1 MKRKILWLVVSCLM
15 MVALVLASCGPAEEE
30 EEVTPP
36 PAEDEV
42 TPPTEEE
49 EVVVTPPEGEEMV
62 KVKLTKAD
70 GTVVEKLLEKPRY
83 GGILTDFW
91 TLDPVLFDESFSH
104 QGLAP
109 SLYLTNDEL
118 LQGDWT
124 KGPSGTGEISFQNAA
139 GEHLS
144 DYWHTGCLAESWEI
158 IPPDTMVFH
167 IRQGVHFHNKPPVN
181 GREMTAYDVEY
192 SLNRLFK
199 TPTCYHYTAYPWD
212 THFGEEGYIKALD
225 KWTVEIKIS
234 GARYFAPV
242 YEFVVCHSM
251 IIPQEVIEAYG
262 DMNDWKVSIG
272 TGPFMLTDYVKGSIA
287 IFERNPDYWMKDPL
301 NPDNSLPYVDTV
313 KKLIIPDVSTQMAG
327 LRTGKIDRFFGMSWE
342 DADSFMKSNPELKYL
357 KHHSGEPDMSIAFKM
372 TEEPYTDIRVRQA
385 LTMAIN
391 FQEIVDSYYGGN
403 AVYPCYPAGPLP
415 EFSEFRVELDDLPE
429 EIRELY
435 SYHPDKAK
443 QLLAEAGYPDGFKT
457 EVTTLNTW
465 VDMLSVIKDYW
476 AQIGVDLEIKVLEY
490 GSFWSVGFKKAYK
503 GIWGYAAAN
512 GSLPFR
518 FHCVMPG
525 NIYNAGGY
533 DNPRITDMF
542 RRMDDAYFDQ
552 TERYRIMREE
562 FYPAVLAECHVIQWP
577 GSHKYHFWQPWVKG
591 YSGEFNLGKK
601 NYYTEKFLWI
611 DQDVKEEMTGRR

>member
-1 MKRKILWLVVSCLM
+1 MKKRIVWLVVSCLM
-15 MVALVLASCGPAEEE
+15 VAALVLASCGPAEEE
-30 EEVTPP
+30 EEEVTPP
-36 PAEDEV
+36 PAE
-42 TPPTEEE
+42 EEE
-49 EVVVTPPEGEEMV
+49 EVVPPPEEEEVTPPEEEEMV

-83 GGILTDFW
+83 GGVFTDFW
-91 TLDPVLFDESFSH
+91 TVDPVIFDESFSQ
-104 QGLAP
+104 QGLGP
-109 SLYLTNDEL
+109 SLFLTNDEL

-167 IRQGVHFHNKPPVN
+167 IRKGVRFHDKPPVN

-199 TPTCYHYTAYPWD
+199 TPTCYHNTAYPWD

-234 GARYFAPV
+234 SSRYFAPV

-251 IIPQEVIEAYG
+251 IIPQEVIDEYG
-262 DMNDWKVSIG
+262 DMNDWKVSCG

-287 IFERNPDYWMKDPL
+287 IFERNPNYWMKDPL
-301 NPDNSLPYVDTV
+301 HPDNSLPYVDTI

-327 LRTGKIDRFFGMSWE
+327 LRTGKIDRFLGMSWE
-342 DADSFMKSNPELKYL
+342 DAYGFMKSNPELKYL
-357 KHHSGEPDMSIAFKM
+357 KHHSGEPDMSIAFKVN
-372 TEEPYTDIRVRQA
+372 EAPYTDIKVRQA

-415 EFSEFRVELDDLPE
+415 EFAEFRVELDELPE
-429 EIRELY
+429 AIRELY
-435 SYHPDKAK
+435 SYHPDRAK

-457 EVTTLNTW
+457 EVTTLNSY
-465 VDMLSVIKDYW
+465 VDMLSIVKDNW

-490 GSFWSVGFKKAYK
+490 GAFWGVGFKRAFK
-503 GIWGYAAAN
+503 GIFGYAAAN

-518 FHCVMPG
+518 
-525 NIYNAGGY
+525 Y
-533 DNPRITDMF
+533 
-542 RRMDDAYFDQ
+542 DAYFDQ
-552 TERYRIMREE
+552 SERYRIMREE
-562 FYPAVLAECHVIQWP
+562 FYPAVLGECHVIQWP

-591 YSGEFNLGKK
+591 YSGEYNLGKK
-601 NYYTEKFLWI
+601 NYYTEKYLWI
-611 DQDVKEEMTGRR
+611 DQDLKEEMTGRR